1 MDDSCCFYSGS
12 KGGDG
17 QWTLHVSNPTL
28 VSLQNEVGCFFLFTQ
43 IQVVFLQPHE
53 NNVYQHSLKN
63 HKEMLLV
70 LLLDDNV
77 ISNDSHKRR
86 QIPVFNILDI

>member
-1 MDDSCCFYSGS
+1 MGDSCCFYSGS

-17 QWTLHVSNPTL
+17 QWTLYVSNPTL
-28 VSLQNEVGCFFLFTQ
+28 VSLQNEVGFFFSVHSNS
-43 IQVVFLQPHE
+43 VVFLQPHK
-53 NNVYQHSLKN
+53 NKVYQHCLKN

-70 LLLDDNV
+70 LLLDDNF
-77 ISNDSHKRR
+77 ISKGSHKRR